1 MNVKTDNRQRQQGFT
16 LVEILVVMF
25 MFSAAII
32 TMSSLFSYIQYAQRD
47 VQYLDIATRA
57 ARAQVEYLRNGRYS
71 TLSVGTP
78 VNFTSSLPDTLP
90 NGSTGVVTVSNSA
103 GMPGVKKLDVKVEW
117 PINGNETAKKST
129 TLTAIVG
136 ASGLTQ

>member
-1 MNVKTDNRQRQQGFT
+1 MKVTADTQRQQGFT

-32 TMSSLFSYIQYAQRD
+32 TLSGLFSYIQYAQRD

-57 ARAQVEYLRNGRYS
+57 ARAQVEYLRNGKYS
-71 TLSVGTP
+71 TLSTGTP
-78 VNFTSSLPDTLP
+78 VNFTPSLPDTLP
-90 NGSTGVVTVSNSA
+90 NGSTGVVTVSNAPGIS
-103 GMPGVKKLDVKVEW
+103 GVKKLDVKVEW
-117 PINGNETAKKST
+117 PVNGNGATRKST
-129 TLTAIVG
+129 TLTALIG

>member
-1 MNVKTDNRQRQQGFT
+1 MKLIADNRQRQQGFT

-32 TMSSLFSYIQYAQRD
+32 TMSSLFSYIQYAQRA

-71 TLSVGTP
+71 TLSSGTP
-78 VNFTSSLPDTLP
+78 VDFTSTLPSALP
-90 NGSTGVVTVSNSA
+90 NGSTGVVTVSNAPGIS
-103 GMPGVKKLDVKVEW
+103 GVKKLDVKVEW
-117 PINGNETAKKST
+117 PVNGNGATRKST
-129 TLTAIVG
+129 TLTALIG